1 MIPSKPKGG
10 LMAAMGP
17 KDEPPAQDG
26 DMADVEGDPGDPIA
40 DIRAAI
46 ADLTSAVD
54 RLSPPETK
62 PSK

>member
-1 MIPSKPKGG
+1 
-10 LMAAMGP
+10 MGP